1 MVASK
6 ADEQFVGHRRYF
18 DVHYYLNG
26 SETIECADKNTLTQ
40 TEAYSDET
48 DREYFTGTGQPQRIE
63 AGQMVIFE
71 NHQAHRFSA
80 SDNLQKVVLRVT
92 IEDGYF
98 LNK

>member
-1 MVASK
+1 M
-6 ADEQFVGHRRYF
+6 
-18 DVHYYLNG
+18 
-26 SETIECADKNTLTQ
+26 
-40 TEAYSDET
+40 ET
-48 DREYFTGTGQPQRIE
+48 DREYFTGTGIQRIE

-80 SDNLQKVVLRVT
+80 SDNLQKVVLHVT